1 MRQPSP
7 AKSLPSIL
15 AALQGGDAARGEAL
29 ARQALRITPRNAD
42 VLHLCGVACIR
53 QGKASQGRELI
64 QRALGIRKDAT
75 FYLNLSVAE
84 QALGDRAAEEAAL
97 RHCLRLQPGN
107 AQAANNLATI
117 LIDGHRF
124 AEAETLCRQAIAS
137 NPGYVFAYMNLGVLL
152 REVGNSQA
160 ALPLLE
166 QALAQQP
173 DHPGLQRELARV
185 LEAQKRHAEAAHWF
199 AKARRWSD
207 LQFILR
213 TLGRWSQLA
222 DVDAALL
229 NQLGTPAQP
238 DITPWGLINLPGL
251 SPEQHRDAGR
261 RYAEANWP
269 RALAAPPLAGE
280 PAAGE
285 RLRIGYLSSDFY
297 AHATLH
303 LMMGV
308 LEAHDRAKVEV
319 HLFDYSPPRED
330 YFTRRLAATG
340 LPRHDLRE
348 LSDEAAAQVIAE
360 QRVHILVDLKGYT
373 TGARQGITALRP
385 APVIV
390 NWLGYPGSLGHPRLA
405 DYLIGDPTVTPAEH
419 AGHFSETLAW
429 MPHSYQPNDHDR
441 PLEASVSR
449 ADAGLPEK
457 GVVFC
462 SFNQLLKLNPSEFDL
477 WCRLLREVPGSVLWL
492 LQPEAQE
499 ACDNLRREAA
509 ARGVDAVRLVFAPRL
524 KQDEHLA
531 RLALA
536 DLALDSF
543 PCTSHTTASDALWV
557 GVPLLTR
564 LGETFTSRVAGS
576 LLRAHGFDELV
587 ATDAQDYFERLKAL
601 ALDDAQRDALRRR
614 LGAARMTSPLFDTAR
629 FTVDLEALY
638 RAIWAHHCAAPDDRP
653 PVVVAPSL

>member
-1 MRQPSP
+1 M
-7 AKSLPSIL
+7 
-15 AALQGGDAARGEAL
+15 
-29 ARQALRITPRNAD
+29 LRPTPLDND
-42 VLHLCGVACIR
+42 
-53 QGKASQGRELI
+53 S
-64 QRALGIRKDAT
+64 
-75 FYLNLSVAE
+75 
-84 QALGDRAAEEAAL
+84 AAEEAY
-97 RHCLRLQPGN
+97 RSCLQLQPDA
-107 AQAANNLATI
+107 AQAANNLGNI
-117 LIDGHRF
+117 LNDRR
-124 AEAETLCRQAIAS
+124 AYTEAEHLYRQAIAS
-137 NPGYVFAYMNLGVLL
+137 NPGYLLAYKNLGNNL
-152 REVGNSQA
+152 RERGLSESA
-160 ALPLLE
+160 IPLLSH
-166 QALAQQP
+166 ALTLAP
-173 DHPGLQRELARV
+173 DRTDLQLELAR
-185 LEAQKRHAEAAHWF
+185 LFEKRKRYAEAIPLF
-199 AKARRWSD
+199 VKARHWAD
-207 LQFILR
+207 LQLALR
-213 TLGRWSQLA
+213 TMGSWSQLA
-222 DVDAALL
+222 EVDGALL
-229 NQLGTPAQP
+229 KQLNSPTQEE
-238 DITPWGLINLPGL
+238 ITPWGLINLPDL
-251 SPEQHRDAGR
+251 TAEQHRDAAR
-261 RYAEANWP
+261 RFAQRNWP
-269 RALAAPPLAGE
+269 RALTAPPLVGE

-348 LSDEAAAQVIAE
+348 LSDEAAAQLIAG

-429 MPHSYQPNDHDR
+429 MPHSYQPNDRDR

-499 ACDNLRREAA
+499 ACDNLRREAV
-509 ARGVDAVRLVFAPRL
+509 ARGVDAARLVFAPCL

-638 RAIWAHHCAAPDDRP
+638 RAIWAHHCAAPDGRA